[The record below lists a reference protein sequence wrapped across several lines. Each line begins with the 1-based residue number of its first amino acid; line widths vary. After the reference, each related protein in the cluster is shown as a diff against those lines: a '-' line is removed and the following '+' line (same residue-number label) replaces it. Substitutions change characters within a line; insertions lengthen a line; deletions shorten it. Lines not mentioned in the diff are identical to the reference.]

1 MTPPPCIAKPG
12 LGVMAAASGRVDH
25 PPQLGGDEIVAR
37 PLALNLQR
45 GNAP

>member
-12 LGVMAAASGRVDH
+12 LRVMAAAWGRVDH
-25 PPQLGGDEIVAR
+25 AQQLGGDEILAR

-45 GNAP
+45 VNAP